1 MTVSTDPG
9 SGPGDKP
16 ATAPALSRHVATR
29 DDAPATTDFEQPAL
43 RTRRRGGVGPLGE
56 SRLTAWGL
64 TSLLVTLYVIN
75 YADKAVL
82 GIIAKPLRAELG
94 LSAAQIGLVG
104 SLFFLTFTIGGFF
117 AGLLNRWMTLRWS
130 LVLLGLCWA
139 VAMLPMIAVA
149 AFAVLLVSRLVLGLA
164 EGPSSALLHTAAY
177 AWHPPAR
184 RALPGALLAGAASVA
199 KIAIAPLLT
208 LVTVHFG
215 WRWALFSLAAAGLVW
230 AAAWLASW
238 RPGPYIAA
246 GGTKAAKSSGTPGEN
261 GSPAQTPAD
270 AEPATPWMKILL
282 SPTFVTGALLVM
294 SVYALVSVVLTWLPS
309 YFEEGLGYSQLQ
321 SGSMFAFPSIVGLAL
336 MLLSSV
342 TSDRMI
348 SKGASP
354 RVLRIVVPAVG
365 VLVSG
370 VMLFLLPAISV
381 PIACVV
387 ILSVGYGFA
396 TMVFP
401 LLNAAVA
408 EICPPR
414 QTAGT
419 LGVFLA
425 IMAFGG
431 LVAPYAT
438 GVIVDHA
445 AAPAEGYAIA
455 FQVLGLVASVC
466 AVLTLIF
473 ANPVRDRARLRPHAV
488 PTA

>member
-1 MTVSTDPG
+1 MTVTTASG
-9 SGPGDKP
+9 SGPGRKP
-16 ATAPALSRHVATR
+16 SASAAA
-29 DDAPATTDFEQPAL
+29 DAPTTSDFETLAA
-43 RTRRRGGVGPLGE
+43 RRGGVGPLGE
-56 SRLTAWGL
+56 RRLTAWGL
-64 TSLLVTLYVIN
+64 TSLLVSLYVIN

-82 GIIAKPLRAELG
+82 GIIAKPLRVELG
-94 LSAAQIGLVG
+94 LTAAQIGLVG

-139 VAMLPMIAVA
+139 AAMLPLIAVA
-149 AFAVLLVSRLVLGLA
+149 GFAVLLISRLFLGLA

-184 RALPGALLAGAASVA
+184 RALPGALLAGSASIS

-208 LVTVHFG
+208 VITVGFG
-215 WRWALFSLAAAGLVW
+215 WRWALFALAAAGMVW
-230 AAAWLASW
+230 AVVWLSVW
-238 RPGPYIAA
+238 RPGPYIAS
-246 GGTKAAKSSGTPGEN
+246 GRTKRVDDTEKAEAS
-261 GSPAQTPAD
+261 PAD
-270 AEPATPWMKILL
+270 AEPATPWIRVFLA
-282 SPTFVTGALLVM
+282 PTFITGALLVM

-309 YFEEGLGYSQLQ
+309 YFEDGLGYSQLQ

-348 SKGASP
+348 TKGASP
-354 RVLRIVVPAVG
+354 RVLRIVVPSVG
-365 VLVSG
+365 VLISG
-370 VMLFLLPAISV
+370 VLLFLLPSIST
-381 PIACVV
+381 PIVCVL

-396 TMVFP
+396 AMVFP
-401 LLNAAVA
+401 LFNAAVA

-425 IMAFGG
+425 IMAIGG

-438 GVIVDHA
+438 GVIVDA
-445 AAPAEGYAIA
+445 AATPAEGYATA
-455 FQVLGLVASVC
+455 FQMLGLVASVC
-466 AVLTLIF
+466 AVLTLVF
-473 ANPVRDRARLRPHAV
+473 ANPVRDRKRLRPNAV
-488 PTA
+488 LTA